1 MAILI
6 TYDIPAKHWEFK
18 NEMFALGYL
27 DKIPGTTCEIIYFP
41 NTSLYHPKN
50 SAQKAREDA
59 MSICVK
65 LRISLE
71 RCVSTTWQDW
81 SAICGEPFK

>member
-6 TYDIPAKHWEFK
+6 TYDIPIKHREFK

-27 DKIPGTTCEIIYFP
+27 DKISDPTCKIIYFP
-41 NTSLYHPKN
+41 NTSLYHPNN

-59 MSICVK
+59 RSVCAK
-65 LRISLE
+65 LGILLEKCIS
-71 RCVSTTWQDW
+71 TAWKDW
-81 SAICGEPFK
+81 AAICGEPFK